1 MKVGK
6 MFHHIKAAGDI
17 EMVTAV
23 CPFCYAL
30 AKNVT
35 LQSTVLCS
43 QCDNFFKVGTEIISV
58 HIKVEGI
65 ER

>member
-1 MKVGK
+1 MIVGK
-6 MFHHIKAAGDI
+6 MFHHIKTDDDI

-30 AKNVT
+30 SKNVI
-35 LQSTVLCS
+35 LERRVLCA
-43 QCDNFFKVGTEIISV
+43 QCDNFFTVGLEIISV
-58 HIKVEGI
+58 RIKVQGE

>member
-6 MFHHIKAAGDI
+6 MFHHIKTDDDI

-23 CPFCYAL
+23 CPFCYEL
-30 AKNVT
+30 AKNVV
-35 LQSTVLCS
+35 LESTVLCNK
-43 QCDNFFKVGTEIISV
+43 CDNFFKVGLEIISV
-58 HIKVEGI
+58 HIKVQGE